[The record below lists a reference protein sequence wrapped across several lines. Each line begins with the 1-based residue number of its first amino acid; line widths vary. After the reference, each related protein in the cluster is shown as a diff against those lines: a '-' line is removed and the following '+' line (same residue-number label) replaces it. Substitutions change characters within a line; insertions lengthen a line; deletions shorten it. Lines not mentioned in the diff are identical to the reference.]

1 MPKKKNYVKAV
12 VFPIQPLDAHYCGTC
27 EWLEMGE
34 TGSCHLFNEDLNS
47 ETASEECEHC
57 GAEKLT
63 YEWYCRC
70 PDCIEGE
77 CLVRDE

>member
-12 VFPIQPLDAHYCGTC
+12 VFPIQPTDEYYCGDC
-27 EWLEMGE
+27 EWVDHGDC
-34 TGSCHLFNEDLNS
+34 TLFHEELNS

-63 YEWYCRC
+63 YERFCRC
-70 PDCIEGE
+70 PDCTEGE